1 MRRCLCQRTRIL
13 SLLNA
18 AAGIHPGPRVAALSS
33 EWRTVPEY
41 GALFNLQ
48 FCVSHNSPNAIYC
61 RMLPSYGNLSETSS
75 MRWLRPARFAGSH
88 CCTSEAARTLHK
100 VSARAHQR
108 IICCVSAPAPPEDD
122 FYCPAEAKEF
132 FDPFLEA
139 LGIPRSAEK
148 SPKQMDARAADLARL
163 AEFQHRGYYLAYLSE
178 CPIRAS
184 EEPAA
189 STIARLAPTL
199 IRRIRFNYRP
209 KHIAPLGQE
218 LNPLIELLRGEG
230 IAPIVT
236 QDQGLALP
244 APGTGPLDWME
255 LFRRSVAAAAP

>member
-1 MRRCLCQRTRIL
+1 MGI
-13 SLLNA
+13 SPKLLPCDGCGLPA
-18 AAGIHPGPRVAALSS
+18 
-33 EWRTVPEY
+33 
-41 GALFNLQ
+41 
-48 FCVSHNSPNAIYC
+48 SPDHI
-61 RMLPSYGNLSETSS
+61 
-75 MRWLRPARFAGSH
+75 
-88 CCTSEAARTLHK
+88 AARVKRLELTTQFRPVHMSVLF
-100 VSARAHQR
+100 V
-108 IICCVSAPAPPEDD
+108 VLAPPVRPEDD
-122 FYCPAEAKEF
+122 FYGPPESKEF

-139 LGIPRSAEK
+139 LEIPRSAEK
-148 SPKQMDARAADLARL
+148 SVKQTDAHAADLARL

-178 CPIRAS
+178 CPIQAS

-218 LNPLIELLRGEG
+218 LNPLIEILRGEG
-230 IAPIVT
+230 ITPIIT
-236 QDQGLALP
+236 SDRGLALP